1 MELEALIETNNF
13 LLPAIC
19 WKLSKTYFILLLKTS
34 LEEKPLTSL
43 HLIVSVSIKT
53 RNDSKLFLSTAED
66 DPEGT
71 PEGGE
76 ASEQQPQSNDDDDV
90 ANMVLDE
97 EMEQAALKI
106 QSTFR
111 GHKTRANM
119 KKDGTEGG
127 ETSTPDEP
135 KKDAVE
141 EVDEDVAKLVLDDK
155 EGEKKEEEPAQSS
168 STEKT
173 AKQLQD
179 EEDIANIVMDAEM
192 EQTALKIQSAF
203 RGKLGRKKPKEGSET
218 TEYEDETEEETP
230 AKSEEEDPFGPNEMS
245 QEHETSGEKF
255 DDDEKAS
262 DYSGAAHYSQS
273 DEARYSIDRY
283 DGSTEYE
290 PLVGNTSTD
299 DINLMQGGGIFPE
312 ASGESSDLLS
322 SKKNSAELMTG
333 SSGEDREPDRHSSY
347 EKVPSDKSFEIDEAI
362 SRKSVDQLDEQVI
375 IENFDFDANKDT
387 AEAMYYALKKN
398 EIETQRQLADKQAS
412 VEGERTEGEQRLSLE
427 TTENQSMD
435 YEQEPESDD
444 DDDCVVI
451 AANSAKRLKYGM
463 SMDDRLLGS
472 ILSQDYTTKTRRDV
486 FPDDGFDPLLEAS
499 MRNQHFLEKLHEM
512 SNSDEGKEMP
522 YDDYPGEDEDHFD
535 DFYRSNNIR
544 QKIMASSVSIA
555 DSDYFDPTN
564 NKSSIIDENIRTA
577 LETIHSTDSESTTIT
592 KIQAG
597 ERLSGKRANN
607 ITTQSM
613 QSQYASFGNAAI
625 DKSLDEFIQSQEL
638 RIDRFDEEAEGFSS
652 PPPRMQESIDDWT
665 DDTTTYT
672 DSDKKVVGAGG
683 VIGIKLEQ
691 KPSFLTVD
699 ERRRTL
705 HREDAIQRNST
716 REDEDSSKSSNV
728 SAEKLLDK
736 ENVVPVASVAP
747 QSSFIDGD
755 VEIPVPGKH
764 ALMKIPKNPSTS
776 TLINADLT
784 AKAQTSSQSIAK
796 PHRMK
801 RQHTMP
807 VQIQTDV
814 IRIIPKHLR
823 KR

>member
-1 MELEALIETNNF
+1 MSDYKNGNYL
-13 LLPAIC
+13 
-19 WKLSKTYFILLLKTS
+19 
-34 LEEKPLTSL
+34 
-43 HLIVSVSIKT
+43 
-53 RNDSKLFLSTAED
+53 KLFPSTAED

-76 ASEQQPQSNDDDDV
+76 TSEQPQNDDDDDV

-111 GHKTRANM
+111 GHKSRTNM

-135 KKDAVE
+135 PKDSVQ
-141 EVDEDVAKLVLDDK
+141 EVDDDVAKLTLDDK
-155 EGEKKEEEPAQSS
+155 EGEEAKKEESEPAQSS
-168 STEKT
+168 SEEKT
-173 AKQLQD
+173 AKQMQD

-203 RGKLGRKKPKEGSET
+203 RGKLGRKKPKDDGDSTGT
-218 TEYEDETEEETP
+218 TEYEDETEDETT
-230 AKSEEEDPFGPNEMS
+230 AKSEDDLFQPNEMS
-245 QEHETSGEKF
+245 QEHETGGEKF
-255 DDDEKAS
+255 DDEKAS
-262 DYSGAAHYSQS
+262 DYSGAAHYTQS
-273 DEARYSIDRY
+273 GEAGHSVDRY
-283 DGSTEYE
+283 DGSVDFYE
-290 PLVGNTSTD
+290 PMAGNTSTD

-312 ASGESSDLLS
+312 ASGESSDTLLS
-322 SKKNSAELMTG
+322 SKKNSAEMMTG
-333 SSGEDREPDRHSSY
+333 SSGEDREPNRPSSY
-347 EKVPSDKSFEIDEAI
+347 EKVPSDKSFEIDETI
-362 SRKSVDQLDEQVI
+362 SQKKSVDQLHDEQAI

-398 EIETQRQLADKQAS
+398 EIEPPRQLSDKQPS
-412 VEGERTEGEQRLSLE
+412 VEGERTDEEQRLSLE

-435 YEQEPESDD
+435 YEQPESDDD

-472 ILSQDYTTKTRRDV
+472 ILSQDYPTKARRDV

-522 YDDYPGEDEDHFD
+522 YDDYPGEDEDNFD
-535 DFYRSNNIR
+535 DFYRSSNIR
-544 QKIMASSVSIA
+544 QKIMASSISIA

-597 ERLSGKRANN
+597 ERVVGRRANN

-613 QSQYASFGNAAI
+613 QYASFGNAAI
-625 DKSLDEFIQSQEL
+625 DRSLDEFIQSQEL

-652 PPPRMQESIDDWT
+652 PPPRMQESVDEWT

-672 DSDKKVVGAGG
+672 DSDKKAAGVGG

-728 SAEKLLDK
+728 SGEKLLDK
-736 ENVVPVASVAP
+736 ENVRPVEAASVP
-747 QSSFIDGD
+747 QNSVADGD
-755 VEIPVPGKH
+755 VEIPVPGTVI
-764 ALMKIPKNPSTS
+764 MKIPKSPSLSTS
-776 TLINADLT
+776 INTDLT
-784 AKAQTSSQSIAK
+784 AKSQPSSQSIAK

-814 IRIIPKHLR
+814 IRVIPKHLR